1 MSEPRPLSQK
11 KLMQIRTRAWITG
24 NDEVKAD
31 TMRLISELR
40 SLWKAARNTLQYF
53 KGSVGF
59 SERTRN
65 TIKWR
70 PDFVAIV
77 EEMEALLPPEEPEC
91 LESLLKEAKHVEPVN
106 EVPSAIPAKCLTE
119 TERDKQKAS
128 DKAILKIPCN
138 HKVLNY
144 QVHYNSERHTTSVWC
159 PECATY
165 YKWTSEADESE
176 NLMLD
181 RIRSSLKEYPNV
193 GGDIIV
199 MQEVERIVQKS
210 HDEAVRKIQ
219 EQRIQ
224 LIARFD
230 GLLSPGPE
238 ATEVIR
244 GKIHELEFALAA
256 LGVKEETDVKMAS
269 NSTIEPTGS
278 RT

>member
-1 MSEPRPLSQK
+1 
-11 KLMQIRTRAWITG
+11 MQIRTRAWITG

-91 LESLLKEAKHVEPVN
+91 LESLLKEAKH
-106 EVPSAIPAKCLTE
+106 
-119 TERDKQKAS
+119 
-128 DKAILKIPCN
+128 
-138 HKVLNY
+138 
-144 QVHYNSERHTTSVWC
+144 
-159 PECATY
+159 
-165 YKWTSEADESE
+165 
-176 NLMLD
+176 
-181 RIRSSLKEYPNV
+181 
-193 GGDIIV
+193 
-199 MQEVERIVQKS
+199 
-210 HDEAVRKIQ
+210 
-219 EQRIQ
+219 
-224 LIARFD
+224 
-230 GLLSPGPE
+230 
-238 ATEVIR
+238 EVIR